1 MRSVISHRDAIDA
14 FERNHPELSAEDKQ
28 FFERLRGDDYAAK
41 LDEAW
46 SQIRKTRRWTVA
58 DDARIIECLVK
69 ALRVAEALPKVP
81 AETAKSRSEIDAAK
95 KAAIV
100 LRNYYARHL
109 SVEAANLRRGLAWA
123 EKNIDSEEL
132 LCDLNLAGDAGMV
145 VALNLE
151 GSLRISRKLQ
161 TRAAQRRTFML
172 QVGQAMRDFFGRPC
186 DRAVAAL
193 TSVAF
198 KVDTDIDDVRNAWKW
213 YVQRKV

>member
-1 MRSVISHRDAIDA
+1 MRSVISPRDTIDA

-28 FFERLRGDDYAAK
+28 FFEQLRDDDYAAK

-69 ALRVAEALPKVP
+69 ALRVAKALPKVP
-81 AETAKSRSEIDAAK
+81 TETANSRRKIDVAK

-100 LRNYYARHL
+100 LLNHYAKHL
-109 SVEAANLRRGLAWA
+109 SVEAANLRRGLAWV
-123 EKNIDSEEL
+123 KKDIDLQKL
-132 LCDLNLAGDAGMV
+132 LCDLDLAGDAGTII
-145 VALNLE
+145 ALNWE
-151 GSLRISRKLQ
+151 GSLRISRKHQ
-161 TRAAQRRTFML
+161 TWAAQRHTFML
-172 QVGQAMRDFFGRPC
+172 QVGQAMRNFFGRPC

-213 YVQRKV
+213 YIRRKV